1 MACSNV
7 RSRKLCAGSER
18 LGETAILALFFF
30 ALAAASA
37 RAQFVEDVF
46 TTPSYDIEC
55 TFKPSAGPELSCDR
69 FGPRH
74 LRFVLGSEG
83 PGHMFTVL
91 SDEGCC
97 STDNVLEPGTTWS
110 QPPFVCR
117 YGRNGLT
124 CERER
129 HGFHIDK
136 KIVVAY

>member
-1 MACSNV
+1 MACSNA
-7 RSRKLCAGSER
+7 RSRKLSAGSER
-18 LGETAILALFFF
+18 LGKTAILALFLF
-30 ALAAASA
+30 ALDAASA
-37 RAQFVEDVF
+37 HAQFVEDVF

-55 TFKPSAGPELSCDR
+55 TFRPSAGPELSCDR

-74 LRFVLGSEG
+74 LRFLLSSDG
-83 PGHMFTVL
+83 PGHMFTVP
-91 SDEGCC
+91 SDDRCC
-97 STDNVLEPGTTWS
+97 STDNVLEPGMTWS

-136 KIVVAY
+136 KVVVAY

>member
-1 MACSNV
+1 LPLFCFFS
-7 RSRKLCAGSER
+7 
-18 LGETAILALFFF
+18 LAV
-30 ALAAASA
+30 ASA
-37 RAQFVEDVF
+37 RAQFAEDVF

-55 TFKPSAGPELSCDR
+55 TFRPSAGPELSCDR

-74 LRFVLGSEG
+74 LRFFLSADG

-97 STDNVLEPGTTWS
+97 STHNVLEPGMTWS

-129 HGFHIDK
+129 HGFRIDR